1 VYVRTSA
8 GLLYLAPLIDL
19 FSRRVVGCAMSTE
32 HVGRLSLAAL
42 TSALEAHGNPRNFIG
57 HSDRG
62 RIYGDDDYVKK
73 ANAC

>member
-1 VYVRTSA
+1 
-8 GLLYLAPLIDL
+8 
-19 FSRRVVGCAMSTE
+19 MSTE